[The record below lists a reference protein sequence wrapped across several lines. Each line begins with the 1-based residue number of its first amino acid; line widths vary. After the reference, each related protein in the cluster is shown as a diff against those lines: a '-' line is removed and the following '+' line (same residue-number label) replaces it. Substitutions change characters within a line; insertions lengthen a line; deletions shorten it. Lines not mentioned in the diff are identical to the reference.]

1 MALGAFPSQY
11 IQRLIEDGS
20 VIDGALNRIQPSSLD
35 LTLSDEAYRMP
46 GIFLPKPGEKIRDI
60 IQTGGGEK
68 WDLSKPV
75 PLRGIFFVRLHES
88 LKLPSSVIFGYANN
102 KSSTGRINLQTR
114 LICDGVSQFDKVPRG
129 YTGEL
134 WLVLSPRSFNIK
146 VHPGASLNQLRFFNS
161 DTRLNYTDHLALY
174 EYFTL
179 LWTQDHQP
187 IPKDNIHFDLQG
199 GITMSVNLDRDVIG
213 YSATPNPNVTLD
225 ISRFDHEAEDFFRP
239 LHRPENGR
247 LMLLRDEF
255 YILSTIEQ
263 IAVPPEFAVE
273 MVAYDPSKGE
283 FRSHYAGFF
292 DPGFG
297 FGESGEVKGT
307 TAVLEVYPHD
317 NDFFL
322 RHGQPICKMVY
333 ERLATYP
340 EVIYGV
346 GDLKSNYQGQ
356 TGPRLSKFFKTYG

>member
-11 IQRLIEDGS
+11 IRTLLEEGA
-20 VIDGALNRIQPSSLD
+20 VIGASQTNIQPSSLD
-35 LTLSDEAYRMP
+35 LTLSEEAYRMP
-46 GIFLPKPGEKIRDI
+46 GIFLPRPGESIRDI
-60 IQTGGGEK
+60 IKTGGGEP
-68 WDLSKPV
+68 WDLSKPL
-75 PLRGIFFVRLHES
+75 PLRGVFFVRLRES
-88 LKLPSSVIFGYANN
+88 LKLPSTVIFAYANN

-134 WLVLSPRSFNIK
+134 WLVISPRSFNIQ
-146 VHPGASLNQLRFFNS
+146 VHPGAALNQLRFFNS

-179 LWTQDHQP
+179 LYNPDHSP
-187 IPKDNIHFDLQG
+187 ISRDEVHFDLHG
-199 GITMSVNLDRDVIG
+199 GVTMSVNLDQDIIG
-213 YSATPNPNVTLD
+213 YSATQNPNVTLD
-225 ISRFDHEAEDFFRP
+225 ISRFDHDPQEFFRP

-263 IAVPPEFAVE
+263 IAVPPEFSVE

-297 FGESGEVKGT
+297 FGEKGEVKGT

-333 ERLATYP
+333 ERLATFP
-340 EVIYGV
+340 ELIYGTAN
-346 GDLKSNYQGQ
+346 LKSNYQSQ
-356 TGPRLSKFFKTYG
+356 SGPRLSKYFKSV

>member
-11 IQRLIEDGS
+11 IKQLIQE
-20 VIDGALNRIQPSSLD
+20 GAVVGGGLNNVQPSSLD
-35 LTLSDEAYRMP
+35 LTLSEEAYRMP
-46 GIFLPKPGEKIRDI
+46 GIFLPRPGETIRDI
-60 IQTGGGEK
+60 IKTGGGEP
-68 WDLSKPV
+68 WDLSKPL
-75 PLRGIFFVRLHES
+75 PLRSVFFVRLRES
-88 LKLPSSVIFGYANN
+88 LKLPSTVIFGYANN

-114 LICDGVSQFDKVPRG
+114 VICDGVSQFDKVPRG
-129 YTGEL
+129 YAGEL

-146 VHPGASLNQLRFFNS
+146 VHPGLALNQLRFFNS
-161 DTRLNYTDHLALY
+161 DTRLNNIDHLALY
-174 EYFTL
+174 EYFNL
-179 LWTQDHQP
+179 LWTPNGQP
-187 IPKDNIHFDLQG
+187 IRRENVQFDLQG
-199 GITMSVNLDRDVIG
+199 GITMSVNLDSDVIG

-225 ISRFDHEAEDFFRP
+225 MSRFDHTPEDFFRP
-239 LHRPENGR
+239 LHKPENGR

-255 YILSTIEQ
+255 YILSTIER

-297 FGESGEVKGT
+297 FGEKGEVKGT
-307 TAVLEVYPHD
+307 IAVLEVYPHD

-340 EVIYGV
+340 ELVYGS
-346 GDLKSNYQGQ
+346 GKLKSNYQGQ
-356 TGPRLSKFFKTYG
+356 TGPRLSKYFKS

>member
-11 IQRLIEDGS
+11 IRKLIHEGG
-20 VIDGALNRIQPSSLD
+20 VVGADLTNIQPSSLD
-35 LTLSDEAYRMP
+35 LSLSEEAYHMP
-46 GIFLPKPGEKIRDI
+46 GIFLPQPGESIRSLI
-60 IQTGGGEK
+60 KSGGGEA
-68 WDLSKPV
+68 WDLSKPL
-75 PLRGIFFVRLHES
+75 PLRGVFFVRLRES
-88 LKLPSSVIFGYANN
+88 LKLPSTIIFAYANN

-129 YTGEL
+129 YSGEL

-146 VHPGASLNQLRFFNS
+146 VYPGATLNQLRFFNS

-174 EYFTL
+174 EYFQL
-179 LWTQDHQP
+179 LWKPDGTP
-187 IPKDNIHFDLQG
+187 IDRNDVHFDLHG
-199 GITMSVNLDRDVIG
+199 GITMSVNLDQEVIG

-225 ISRFDHEAEDFFRP
+225 LTSFDHDPQDFFRP
-239 LHRPENGR
+239 LHKPKNGR
-247 LMLLRDEF
+247 LMLQRDEF
-255 YILSTIEQ
+255 YILSTIER
-263 IAVPPEFAVE
+263 IAVPPEFSVE

-297 FGESGEVKGT
+297 FGEKGEVHGT
-307 TAVLEVYPHD
+307 VAVLEVYPHD

-340 EVIYGV
+340 ELVYGT
-346 GDLKSNYQGQ
+346 GSLKSNYQQ
-356 TGPRLSKFFKTYG
+356 QAGPRLSKYFKSS